1 MDGQSVINGN
11 GSLVAPE
18 LARERMSR
26 PVHWSPRGEVHRVM
40 SDDVKST
47 DAPTETPEKPGKP
60 APKKPVPK
68 PAAKEDGNGDQTA
81 KPAAK
86 KPAPAKKPPGKG
98 AAPGRRFFLFTAL
111 GAAWTLFTVAVSAM
125 TLGTVRFLFPNVL
138 AEPPSQ
144 FTTGLAKDQFEP
156 GQVNTTWV
164 NQFQVWI
171 VNLADEKKLIAL
183 STICT
188 HLGCTPSWLEQD
200 QKFKCPCH
208 GSGFYKNGIN
218 FEGPAPRPLERFAV
232 REVDGFVLVDKSKKF
247 QYELA
252 QWDNPE
258 SFLRV

>member
-1 MDGQSVINGN
+1 
-11 GSLVAPE
+11 
-18 LARERMSR
+18 MSE
-26 PVHWSPRGEVHRVM
+26 EVP
-40 SDDVKST
+40 
-47 DAPTETPEKPGKP
+47 AAGTPATPAKP
-60 APKKPVPK
+60 APKKPAEAAQAAPAAAK
-68 PAAKEDGNGDQTA
+68 GASAPAKAAPTAAKEAPAAAKTAPAKPAPA

-86 KPAPAKKPPGKG
+86 KKDE
-98 AAPGRRFFLFTAL
+98 RRFFLFTAI
-111 GAAWTLFTVAVSAM
+111 GAAWTFFTATAVAM
-125 TLGTVRFLFPNVL
+125 TLGSLRFMFPNVL

-144 FTTGLAKDQFEP
+144 VNTGLTKDQFEP
-156 GQVNTTWV
+156 GQVNTNWV
-164 NQFQVWI
+164 NQFQIWI
-171 VNLADEKKLIAL
+171 VNLPEEKKLIAL

-247 QYELA
+247 QFELA

-258 SFLRV
+258 SFIRTV